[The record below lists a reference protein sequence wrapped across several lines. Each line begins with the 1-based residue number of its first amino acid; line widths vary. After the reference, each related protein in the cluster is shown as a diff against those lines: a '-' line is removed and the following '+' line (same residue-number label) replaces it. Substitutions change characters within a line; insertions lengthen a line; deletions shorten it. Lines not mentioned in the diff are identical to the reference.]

1 MCARTS
7 VCRSVNRQT
16 ESLVALSA
24 ALAADVSHWGSALDN
39 AQASADSR
47 AVEEV
52 LLQSYLFLGFPVA
65 IQALG
70 AWRKRMPLPVSGQ
83 GGGESSGDGAGHGAD
98 ETDWR
103 KRGEEICAAVYGE
116 KYALLREHVA
126 ALHPDLD
133 DWMIA
138 EGYGKVLGRP
148 GLDLRTRELCA
159 VAILAGIHA
168 PKQLHAHLRGAM
180 NVGATNTDIEIVLDL
195 AGNAQGPARRAAA
208 ARVWHQV
215 QTMAYSEAGTARRVK
230 RGGYSEPGTSS
241 HENRE

>member
-1 MCARTS
+1 
-7 VCRSVNRQT
+7 VNRQT

-24 ALAADVSHWGSALDN
+24 ALAADVSHWGKA
-39 AQASADSR
+39 
-47 AVEEV
+47 
-52 LLQSYLFLGFPVA
+52 PVA

-70 AWRKRMPLPVSGQ
+70 AWRKRVPSPEPATGM
-83 GGGESSGDGAGHGAD
+83 A

-103 KRGEEICAAVYGE
+103 ARGEEVCKAVYGE

-159 VAILAGIHA
+159 VAMLAGIHS

-180 NVGATNTDIEIVLDL
+180 HVGATTTDIEDALDL
-195 AGNAQGPARRAAA
+195 AGIAQGPARRAAA

-215 QTMAYSEAGTARRVK
+215 QNTGTASRIHRATK
-230 RGGYSEPGTSS
+230 AG
-241 HENRE
+241 ND